1 MKSII
6 LAPLLLIFAPWAI
19 AQNDVIACIQSADS
33 QDEINQSLSLE
44 WRAVENQLK
53 QLYGQLEAR
62 YTSADFEQRLK
73 AVKEAHEAYVDA
85 LLNLKYPPGAQ
96 KTGGDTHD
104 GCVAST
110 LVEYTRPHVLN
121 LETYLT
127 ESEGGICRHW
137 N

>member
-1 MKSII
+1 M
-6 LAPLLLIFAPWAI
+6 
-19 AQNDVIACIQSADS
+19 AQDDVIACIQSADS
-33 QDEINQSLSLE
+33 QDEINRCLSME
-44 WRAVENQLK
+44 WQAVENQLK
-53 QLYGQLEAR
+53 QRYGQLAAR

-73 AVKEAHEAYVDA
+73 AVREAHEAYVDA

-96 KTGGDTHD
+96 KTGGDTHN

-110 LVEYTRPHVLN
+110 LVEYTRPHILN

-127 ESEGGICRHW
+127 ETEGGICRHW